1 MATTEERMEILK
13 MIQAGK
19 ISAAEGARLLEALDE
34 SREQTSAVAPEASP
48 TPSSRRVRIL
58 ITDLSTGR
66 QKVNVELPW
75 NLINVGMHMGARFT
89 PEDIDLEE
97 VMESLQSGAEG
108 KVVDV
113 EDHEDNERIEV
124 FVE

>member
-1 MATTEERMEILK
+1 MATKEERMEILK
-13 MIQAGK
+13 MIQSGK
-19 ISAAEGARLLEALDE
+19 ISAEEGAQLLEALE
-34 SREQTSAVAPEASP
+34 ERVEQPGALPPEAGPSQ
-48 TPSSRRVRIL
+48 TPQRVRIHV
-58 ITDLSTGR
+58 TDLATGH
-66 QKVNVELPW
+66 QKVNVDLPW
-75 NLINVGMHMGARFT
+75 NLISVGMHMGARFT
-89 PEDIDLEE
+89 PEDINLEE

>member
-1 MATTEERMEILK
+1 

-19 ISAAEGARLLEALDE
+19 INAAEGARLLEALDE

-89 PEDIDLEE
+89 PEDINLEE